1 MTRGMQKGFASNQTN
16 ERVLLIKLKSLVNL
30 KDISYIFL
38 IIEDKNVFT
47 SIFDFNIIL
56 GFYMF

>member
-38 IIEDKNVFT
+38 IEEMKLMF
-47 SIFDFNIIL
+47 SI
-56 GFYMF
+56 